1 MFILIKVDAREGEEG
16 SWVTE
21 IEEKEAC
28 KVWKLLKEI
37 EKNSGYFPT
46 PNHIKEG
53 DPRPDLLYSGWSGWN
68 SLITRLPTPV
78 SGFHRIVEAHIFREA
93 PISLYM

>member
-1 MFILIKVDAREGEEG
+1 MYIFIKVDAREGEES

-21 IEEKEAC
+21 IVEDEIFGLWE
-28 KVWKLLKEI
+28 LLKEI

-53 DPRPDLLYSGWSGWN
+53 DPRPDLLYSGFSGWN
-68 SLITRLPTPV
+68 SLVTRLPTPV
-78 SGFHRIVEAHIFREA
+78 SGFHKITEVHVFHEA

>member
-1 MFILIKVDAREGEEG
+1 MFILIKVDAREGEE
-16 SWVTE
+16 SCWLTE
-21 IEEKEAC
+21 IEEKEARELWDLV
-28 KVWKLLKEI
+28 KNI

-46 PNHIKEG
+46 SNHIRGK

-68 SLITRLPTPV
+68 SLISRLPTPI
-78 SGFHRIVEAHIFREA
+78 SGFNKITEVHIFQET

>member
-1 MFILIKVDAREGEEG
+1 MFILIKVDAREGEE
-16 SWVTE
+16 SCWVTE
-21 IEEKEAC
+21 IGMDEISILWE
-28 KVWKLLKEI
+28 LLKEI

-53 DPRPDLLYSGWSGWN
+53 DPRPDLLYSGWAGWN
-68 SLITRLPTPV
+68 SLVTRLPTPV
-78 SGFHRIVEAHIFREA
+78 SGFHKITEVHVFQEA

>member
-1 MFILIKVDAREGEEG
+1 MFILIKVDAREGEES

-21 IEEKEAC
+21 IKEDEISRL
-28 KVWKLLKEI
+28 WELLKEI

-53 DPRPDLLYSGWSGWN
+53 DPRPDLLYSGFSGWN
-68 SLITRLPTPV
+68 SLVTRLPTPA
-78 SGFHRIVEAHIFREA
+78 SGFYKITEVHVFQEA

>member
-1 MFILIKVDAREGEEG
+1 MYIFIKVDAREGEES

-21 IEEKEAC
+21 IGEHEAC
-28 KVWKLLKEI
+28 EVWELLKEI

-53 DPRPDLLYSGWSGWN
+53 DPRPDLLYSGFSGWN
-68 SLITRLPTPV
+68 SLVTRLPTPV
-78 SGFHRIVEAHIFREA
+78 SGFHKITEVHVFQET

>member
-1 MFILIKVDAREGEEG
+1 MYIFIKVDAREGEES

-21 IEEKEAC
+21 IVEDEIFGLWE
-28 KVWKLLKEI
+28 LLKEI

-68 SLITRLPTPV
+68 SLVTRLPTPI
-78 SGFHRIVEAHIFREA
+78 SGFHKITEVHIFQEA

>member
-1 MFILIKVDAREGEEG
+1 MYILIKVDAKEGEES

-21 IEEKEAC
+21 IEEDEISRL
-28 KVWKLLKEI
+28 WELLKEI

-53 DPRPDLLYSGWSGWN
+53 DPRPDLLYSGFSGWN
-68 SLITRLPTPV
+68 SLVTRLPTPA
-78 SGFHRIVEAHIFREA
+78 SGFHKITEVHVFQEA

>member
-1 MFILIKVDAREGEEG
+1 MFILIKVDAREGEES

-21 IEEKEAC
+21 ISVDEAC
-28 KVWKLLKEI
+28 EVWKLLKEV

-53 DPRPDLLYSGWSGWN
+53 DPRPDLLYSGWAGWN
-68 SLITRLPTPV
+68 SLITRLPTPI
-78 SGFHRIVEAHIFREA
+78 SGFNKIIEVHVFQEA
-93 PISLYM
+93 PTSLYM

>member
-1 MFILIKVDAREGEEG
+1 MYLLIRVDAREGEE
-16 SWVTE
+16 SCWLTE
-21 IEEKEAC
+21 IEQAELYEM
-28 KVWKLLKEI
+28 WGLLKDI

-46 PNHIKEG
+46 PNHIRED
-53 DPRPDLLYSGWSGWN
+53 DPRPDLLYSSWPGWN

-78 SGFHRIVEAHIFREA
+78 SGFHRITEIHVFSEA